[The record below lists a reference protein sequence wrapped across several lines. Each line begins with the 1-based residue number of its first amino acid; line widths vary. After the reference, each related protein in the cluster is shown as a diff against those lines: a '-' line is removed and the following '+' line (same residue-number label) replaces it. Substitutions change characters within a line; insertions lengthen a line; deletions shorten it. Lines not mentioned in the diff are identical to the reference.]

1 MSFLIGW
8 ALEGQSAKPDIGDL
22 VGGLISVVG
31 ALVIVFWP
39 RR

>member
-8 ALEGQSAKPDIGDL
+8 ALEGESAKPDLGDI
-22 VGGLISVVG
+22 VGGAISLVG
-31 ALVIVFWP
+31 ALVIVFWS

>member
-8 ALEGQSAKPDIGDL
+8 ALEGESAKPDTGDF
-22 VGGLISVVG
+22 VGGAISVVG

>member
-8 ALEGQSAKPDIGDL
+8 ALEGESAKPDTGDL
-22 VGGLISVVG
+22 VGGLISVAG